1 MDTIQE
7 VAGANPAPR
16 SKELG
21 FKMLQQTGIESWTR
35 QPNESP
41 PAFQAFVV
49 YRDLGLG
56 MRSNAKVSRELGKS
70 VTLMNRWSSRWDWV
84 KRVARYDEDI
94 DKQIR
99 ERHIKE
105 LYEARD
111 RHANLSRLLQ
121 TKFLERLRD
130 LSVQDIPVVAL
141 ANILKVATDVELRAL
156 GEATIKTEQE
166 ITGAD
171 GGAFRISIDELAKLA
186 EQNGYIEQDP
196 TGNSLTEFAES

>member
-1 MDTIQE
+1 M
-7 VAGANPAPR
+7 
-16 SKELG
+16 
-21 FKMLQQTGIESWTR
+21 MLQKNEPLTLWER
-35 QPNESP
+35 QPKESP

-56 MRSNAKVSRELGKS
+56 TRSNAKVARELGKS
-70 VTLMNRWSSRWDWV
+70 ITLINRWSSRWNWV
-84 KRVARYDEDI
+84 RRVEEYDAELDRE
-94 DKQIR
+94 IR
-99 ERHIKE
+99 DRHVKE

-130 LSVQDIPVVAL
+130 LPTDEIPVVAL

-156 GEATIKTEQE
+156 GEATIKTEQA
-166 ITGAD
+166 IAGLD
-171 GGAFRISIDELAKLA
+171 GGALRISIDELAKMA

-196 TGNSLTEFAES
+196 TGNSLTESAES